1 MPHSAANQLQVRR
14 TRPIMWFNKIKL
26 INNPRLSF
34 IAVRYSSA
42 VVVALESLLFAKLLG
57 PESYGN
63 YAFTVQIVGLLSI
76 IGAGCGAGFLYAY
89 YKNDPDSSSEE
100 VEYTYLIGA
109 TTQYI
114 TGTVLLFLTGI
125 ISESH
130 ITLSCLLL
138 FLQIPYLILFPI
150 LRVKNKFNFIPI
162 GRASGSVGTIILTT
176 IFLLQTKDKLWS
188 SKLSLQTGLTLMI
201 LGNLMGYSIYYWV
214 IFTGKHYQV
223 SRKKI
228 LLFLNTGKKV
238 YSDYFAH
245 ILSHSYI
252 YTIGSVTFICFTY
265 TDRLFVKHNY
275 SGNALSEYSL
285 SWQIAQSV
293 LLLLN
298 SLNIISGIRIGESI
312 SDSSLKIT
320 SVVKKQLRMTTLA
333 GLAMFIIAIV
343 GSLVLRASWFKDYTN
358 LVLMTSIISLGY
370 IVYGITGS
378 LNMLIFLEHK
388 MIHFL
393 LASSFAL
400 LSSVIGH
407 IVAVRYQIFYIWP
420 IVISSISLVL
430 SQLYLLSVAL
440 NISRKIVKSST
451 R

>member
-1 MPHSAANQLQVRR
+1 
-14 TRPIMWFNKIKL
+14 MWFNKIKL
-26 INNPRLSF
+26 LNNPRLSF

-42 VVVALESLLFAKLLG
+42 AVVALESLLFAKLLG
-57 PESYGN
+57 SESYGN
-63 YAFTVQIVGLLSI
+63 YALTVQIVGLLSI

-89 YKNDPDSSSEE
+89 YKDNPDSSSEE

-125 ISESH
+125 ISKSY

-138 FLQIPYLILFPI
+138 FLQIPYLILLPI

-162 GRASGSVGTIILTT
+162 GKASGSVGTIILAT
-176 IFLLQTKDKLWS
+176 IFLLQTTDKLWS
-188 SKLSLQTGLTLMI
+188 NQLSLKTGLTLMI
-201 LGNLMGYSIYYWV
+201 LGNLMGYLIYYWV
-214 IFTGKHYQV
+214 IFAGKHYQV
-223 SRKKI
+223 SIKKI
-228 LLFLNTGKKV
+228 LLFLNTGQKV
-238 YSDYFAH
+238 YSDYFAR
-245 ILSHSYI
+245 ILSHSYV

-265 TDRLFVKHNY
+265 TDRLFLKHNY

-298 SLNIISGIRIGESI
+298 SLNIISGIKIGESI

-320 SVVKKQLRMTTLA
+320 SVVRKQLGMTVLA
-333 GLAMFIIAIV
+333 GLAVFIIAIV
-343 GSLVLRASWFKDYTN
+343 GSFVLRVSWYKDYTN
-358 LVLMTSIISLGY
+358 LVLITSIISFGY

-388 MIHFL
+388 MVHFL

-407 IVAVRYQIFYIWP
+407 IVAVRYEIFYIWP
-420 IVISSISLVL
+420 VMISSISLVL

-440 NISRKIVKSST
+440 NISKKIVKSST

>member
-1 MPHSAANQLQVRR
+1 
-14 TRPIMWFNKIKL
+14 MWFNKIKL
-26 INNPRLSF
+26 LNNPRLSF

-42 VVVALESLLFAKLLG
+42 AVVALESLLFAKLLG
-57 PESYGN
+57 SESYGN
-63 YAFTVQIVGLLSI
+63 YALTVQIVGLLSI

-89 YKNDPDSSSEE
+89 YKDNPDSSSEE

-114 TGTVLLFLTGI
+114 TGAVLLFLIGI
-125 ISESH
+125 ISKSY

-138 FLQIPYLILFPI
+138 FLQIPYLILLPI

-162 GRASGSVGTIILTT
+162 GKASGSVGTIILST
-176 IFLLQTKDKLWS
+176 IFLLQTKDKLWAS
-188 SKLSLQTGLTLMI
+188 QLSLHTGLTLMI
-201 LGNLMGYSIYYWV
+201 LGNLMGYLIYYWV
-214 IFTGKHYQV
+214 IFAGKHYQV
-223 SRKKI
+223 NRKKI

-238 YSDYFAH
+238 YSDYFAR
-245 ILSHSYI
+245 ILSHSYV
-252 YTIGSVTFICFTY
+252 YTMGSVTFICFTY
-265 TDRLFVKHNY
+265 TDRLFLKHNY

-312 SDSSLKIT
+312 SDSSFKIAN
-320 SVVKKQLRMTTLA
+320 VVKKQLGMTILA
-333 GLAMFIIAIV
+333 GLAVLIIAIV
-343 GSLVLRASWFKDYTN
+343 GSLVLRASWYKDYTN
-358 LVLMTSIISLGY
+358 LVLITSIISLGY

-420 IVISSISLVL
+420 VMISSISLVL

-440 NISRKIVKSST
+440 NISRKIIKSST